1 MNTSNLILNQM
12 CDLLPFIHF
21 YILIVINSFGFL
33 MIFPT
38 VINKKR
44 QIFPYIF
51 FLVVTISAFTLS
63 PLFAT
68 DSFTS
73 PEEGEDNNRK
83 RYRNGNNSKDNN
95 NTLVIE
101 QLAQGEQP
109 SKRQKPANTDFLTS
123 ILVDKG
129 TGVGLWIPGD
139 LVQNIFSHTFF
150 KDIRAGRC
158 VAKGWERILSD
169 NSYVKSWGRF
179 FPSTP
184 QGMGATISE
193 FIHYFETPSFT
204 LLRDDR
210 FRKIKVTG
218 LSADGSALL
227 ARGFDSENNSRET
240 AFRWRKGGISIL
252 PSLEDG
258 TPLSWII
265 SSDGSTLVAKNF
277 IAQFFVKW
285 KENNLTPI
293 PIPPVCVG
301 FNSQTPYCYS
311 ASDISGDGSTIIGW
325 ATDIVYN
332 NIKVLFKCNTH
343 VNMALPSIFRDPLI
357 SADGSTIVGKRL
369 DDIIVQ
375 VKNDECTAL
384 PLSKQT
390 QLTGISGDGSTII
403 AYDGEINGGSLAWK
417 DGENHELPFLNG
429 GHFSYPNATN
439 GDGSR
444 IVGQAHDGAGNDGST
459 ATLWTLSGAYS
470 IQTLLENAGVDL
482 GGATLKAAEFI
493 SANGLQVVGRAD
505 LNEEEIYFIAVL
517 PIEDPKAN
525 LKKTSN

>member
-1 MNTSNLILNQM
+1 
-12 CDLLPFIHF
+12 
-21 YILIVINSFGFL
+21 

-38 VINKKR
+38 VIIKKR
-44 QIFPYIF
+44 QILPYIF
-51 FLVVTISAFTLS
+51 FIVVALSAFTLS

-73 PEEGEDNNRK
+73 SEEGGDNNRK
-83 RYRNGNNSKDNN
+83 RFRNGNNSNDNNN

-109 SKRQKPANTDFLTS
+109 SKRQKTANTDFLTS
-123 ILVDKG
+123 ILVDEG
-129 TGVGLWIPGD
+129 TGGGLWIPDD

-169 NSYVKSWGRF
+169 NNYVKSWGRF

-227 ARGFDSENNSRET
+227 ARGFDSENNSRKT

-252 PSLEDG
+252 PSLEDD

-301 FNSQTPYCYS
+301 FNSLTPYCYS

-332 NIKVLFKCNTH
+332 NIKVSFKCNSH
-343 VNMALPSIFRDPLI
+343 VNIALPSIFRDPLI

-375 VKNDECTAL
+375 VKNDEYTAL
-384 PLSKQT
+384 PLSEQT
-390 QLTGISGDGSTII
+390 ELTGISDDGSTII
-403 AYDGEINGGSLAWK
+403 ASSVSQYSIAWRDGEA
-417 DGENHELPFLNG
+417 HELPFLNG
-429 GHFSYPNATN
+429 GNFSYTRDLNA
-439 GDGSR
+439 DGSR
-444 IVGQAHDGAGNDGST
+444 IVGQASDGAADDETT

-482 GGATLKAAEFI
+482 GG
-493 SANGLQVVGRAD
+493 Q
-505 LNEEEIYFIAVL
+505 
-517 PIEDPKAN
+517 P
-525 LKKTSN
+525 